1 MKCINRIW
9 KASDVEWTEYR
20 LLKIVTLWSKE
31 NEIIKE
37 RMKEW
42 FETMI
47 INQEYQKLA
56 IEVVEDD
63 EDFYSLRGTVT
74 SKLLLIMAEKVNKDI
89 LDKLL
94 YNILYSYQDE
104 EEKIP
109 LFFTGETFDCNYAL
123 TIICTPEIK
132 LKKEYQERI
141 AELLIEHA
149 KSSEEFDVKLF
160 TSFLLR
166 KDVKREYKE
175 KVIEALETEQL
186 AAIDSEILMFYS
198 ECLFSSIMGIESFEN
213 EEPVATDGQKAEG
226 NITEIVELIAQKLGK
241 PYED

>member
-9 KASDVEWTEYR
+9 GASDVEWTEYR
-20 LLKIVTLWSKE
+20 LLKIAVLWSKE
-31 NEIIKE
+31 NEVVKE
-37 RMKEW
+37 RMEEW
-42 FETMI
+42 FDTMI
-47 INQEYQKLA
+47 INKEYQKLA

-63 EDFYSLRGTVT
+63 EGFYSLRGTVT
-74 SKLLLIMAEKVNKDI
+74 SKLLLIMAKKVNKDI

-104 EEKIP
+104 EETIP
-109 LFFTGETFDCNYAL
+109 LFFTGESFDCNYAL

-141 AELLIEHA
+141 AKLLIEHA
-149 KSSEEFDVKLF
+149 KNTEEFDVKLF

-166 KDVKREYKE
+166 KDIEHEYKV
-175 KVIEALETEQL
+175 KMIEALETEQL
-186 AAIDSEILMFYS
+186 AAIDSEILILYG
-198 ECLFSSIMGIESFEN
+198 ECFLGSFMDIEKLDA
-213 EEPVATDGQKAEG
+213 EELVATESKETKG
-226 NITEIVELIAQKLGK
+226 EISEIIELIAQKLGK

>member
-9 KASDVEWTEYR
+9 GALDVEWTEYR
-20 LLKIVTLWSKE
+20 LLKIAVLWSKE
-31 NEIIKE
+31 NEVVKE
-37 RMKEW
+37 RMEEW
-42 FETMI
+42 FDTMI
-47 INQEYQKLA
+47 INKEYQKLA

-63 EDFYSLRGTVT
+63 EGFYSLRGTVT
-74 SKLLLIMAEKVNKDI
+74 SKLLLIMAKKVNKDI

-109 LFFTGETFDCNYAL
+109 LFFTGESFDCNYAL

-149 KSSEEFDVKLF
+149 KNTEEFDVKLF

-166 KDVKREYKE
+166 KDIEHEYKV
-175 KVIEALETEQL
+175 KMIEALETEQL
-186 AAIDSEILMFYS
+186 AAIDSEILKFYY
-198 ECLFSSIMGIESFEN
+198 EYFSGFFMDIENFED
-213 EEPVATDGQKAEG
+213 EETVASDNQEVDGK
-226 NITEIVELIAQKLGK
+226 ITEIIELIAQKLGK